1 MIRPPAQGSV
11 PVDHDRPTRV
21 QTGGA
26 GRLLDRSDNRRFRRQ
41 TWFVTVGGGQ
51 DASMSRRMLL
61 VEDDVAVQRV
71 LTLALREE
79 GFDVTVASNG
89 ADALEHLAR
98 DAVDVVLLDLMLPDV
113 DGLEVCRKVRQT
125 SDVPLIIVTA
135 RSDSHDVVA
144 GLEAGADDYVVKPFV
159 AKVLAARVRALLRRA
174 GTSGEAEPSAIT
186 IGSLEIRP
194 AEALVL
200 RDGEAV
206 ALTRT
211 EFQLLV
217 ELSHRLGEVVS
228 RADLLQRVWGYD
240 YLGDGR
246 LVDVHVRRLRG
257 KVERD
262 PSNPRH
268 LLTVRGLGYKL
279 RA

>member
-1 MIRPPAQGSV
+1 
-11 PVDHDRPTRV
+11 
-21 QTGGA
+21 
-26 GRLLDRSDNRRFRRQ
+26 
-41 TWFVTVGGGQ
+41 
-51 DASMSRRMLL
+51 MSRRMLL

-79 GFDVTVASNG
+79 GFEVTVAATG
-89 ADALEHLAR
+89 ADALDRLAR
-98 DAVDVVLLDLMLPDV
+98 DAVDVVLLDLMLPDI
-113 DGLEVCRKVRQT
+113 DGLEVCRTVRQT

-159 AKVLAARVRALLRRA
+159 AKVLAARVRALLRRVGA
-174 GTSGEAEPSAIT
+174 SGDAEPSTIT
-186 IGSLEIRP
+186 VGPLEIRP
-194 AEALVL
+194 AEAVVL
-200 RDGEAV
+200 RDGDPV

-217 ELSHRLGEVVS
+217 ELAHRVGEVVS

-257 KVERD
+257 KVEHD

>member
-1 MIRPPAQGSV
+1 
-11 PVDHDRPTRV
+11 
-21 QTGGA
+21 
-26 GRLLDRSDNRRFRRQ
+26 
-41 TWFVTVGGGQ
+41 
-51 DASMSRRMLL
+51 MSRRMLL

-217 ELSHRLGEVVS
+217 ELAHRLGEVVS

>member
-1 MIRPPAQGSV
+1 
-11 PVDHDRPTRV
+11 
-21 QTGGA
+21 
-26 GRLLDRSDNRRFRRQ
+26 
-41 TWFVTVGGGQ
+41 
-51 DASMSRRMLL
+51 MSRRMLL

-113 DGLEVCRKVRQT
+113 DGLEVCRKVRQS

-174 GTSGEAEPSAIT
+174 GTSGDTEPSAIT
-186 IGSLEIRP
+186 IGPLEIRP
-194 AEALVL
+194 TEALVL
-200 RDGEAV
+200 RDGEAI

-217 ELSHRLGEVVS
+217 ELSHRVGEVVS